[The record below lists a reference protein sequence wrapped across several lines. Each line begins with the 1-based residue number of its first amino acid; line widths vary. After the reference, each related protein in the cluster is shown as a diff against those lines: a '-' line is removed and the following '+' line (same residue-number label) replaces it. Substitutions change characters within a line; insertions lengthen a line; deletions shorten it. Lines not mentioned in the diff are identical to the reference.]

1 MKLAIE
7 PKGIDLVVEPHKY
20 SKSDSEL
27 MLKIITHYNST
38 GELLKFKNLKKKSK
52 TDKEIIPKQ

>member
-1 MKLAIE
+1 MKLAKE

-27 MLKIITHYNST
+27 MSKIITHYNST
-38 GELLKFKNLKKKSK
+38 GELLNLKKKPK
-52 TDKEIIPKQ
+52 TKPEKELITKP